1 MNLLELLKKIIEKM
15 SKTNDESENI
25 ENDQEN
31 ELDNELNE
39 LDIDLDNI
47 DIESVDIETDDIE
60 TIESDEKETDFEI
73 MFKNTA
79 NKHKQDGAHALK
91 RDVILKGKKEESEED
106 QEMSSSTHFYNDSY
120 KIEDYDSYHSEDAVY
135 KKSLIKDIYNILND
149 DTDIDFLAN
158 RRKPNK
164 KTFNNFYEMC
174 LLKLD
179 MNYTKSE
186 IFVELSYYFTDNI
199 FNMFKLL
206 NKKNA
211 SGIIIELKDKGY
223 LSDIG
228 NINFI

>member
-1 MNLLELLKKIIEKM
+1 M
-15 SKTNDESENI
+15 SKINNESENL
-25 ENDQEN
+25 ENDSENLENDSENLEN
-31 ELDNELNE
+31 ELDTDLNE
-39 LDIDLDNI
+39 LDIDL
-47 DIESVDIETDDIE
+47 VDIETDDIE
-60 TIESDEKETDFEI
+60 SISSDEKETDFEI

-135 KKSLIKDIYNILND
+135 KKSLIMDIYNILNK